1 MASADAPR
9 RGIRTVGIGSVTRGV
24 PTLLRLFGLVVVLNL
39 VRYLVGGPI
48 EAVTIMEP
56 MHAVMPRYPDVFEV
70 DFTGRDFAAS
80 FAYNFAMWFVATW
93 VFHLLHPVLRGG
105 MIVRSLKSY
114 GLMCL
119 FFWSLAAVYMNHYT
133 DPVKPFYLWSMVDA
147 AIVFTLVAVANGLL
161 YPLFFRRQPT

>member
-1 MASADAPR
+1 MTA
-9 RGIRTVGIGSVTRGV
+9 
-24 PTLLRLFGLVVVLNL
+24 LRLLGLVVVLNL

-56 MHAVMPRYPDVFEV
+56 MHEVMPRYPEVFDV
-70 DFTGRDFAAS
+70 DFTGRDFAIS
-80 FAYNFAMWFVATW
+80 LGYNFAMWFVATW

-105 MIVRSLKSY
+105 MILRSLKSY

-119 FFWSLAAVYMNHYT
+119 FFLSVAAVYMNHYQ

-147 AIVFTLVAVANGLL
+147 AIVFTVVAVANGLL
-161 YPLFFRRQPT
+161 YPLFLEGAPERE

>member
-1 MASADAPR
+1 MTA
-9 RGIRTVGIGSVTRGV
+9 
-24 PTLLRLFGLVVVLNL
+24 LRLLGLVVVLNL

-56 MHAVMPRYPDVFEV
+56 MHEVMPRYPEVFDV
-70 DFTGRDFAAS
+70 DFTGRDFTIS
-80 FAYNFAMWFVATW
+80 LGYNFAMWFVATW

-105 MIVRSLKSY
+105 MVLRSLKSY

-119 FFWSLAAVYMNHYT
+119 FFWSVAAVYMNHYQ

-147 AIVFTLVAVANGLL
+147 AIVFTVVAVANGLL
-161 YPLFFRRQPT
+161 YPLFLEGAPEQE

>member
-1 MASADAPR
+1 MTA
-9 RGIRTVGIGSVTRGV
+9 
-24 PTLLRLFGLVVVLNL
+24 LRLLGLVVVLNL

-56 MHAVMPRYPDVFEV
+56 MHEVMPRYPEVFDV
-70 DFTGRDFAAS
+70 DFTRRDFAIS
-80 FAYNFAMWFVATW
+80 LGYNFAMWFFATW

-105 MIVRSLKSY
+105 MVLRSLKSY

-119 FFWSLAAVYMNHYT
+119 FFWSVAAVYMNHYQ

-147 AIVFTLVAVANGLL
+147 AIVFTVVAVANGLL
-161 YPLFFRRQPT
+161 YPLFLEGAPEQE